1 MGSRQTYLGYADAA
15 AQVLTS
21 KWFPADGPTKWVNAN
36 AFARAPNALSALT
49 REMQPAGSPG

>member
-21 KWFPADGPTKWVNAN
+21 KWFPRADQVGA
-36 AFARAPNALSALT
+36 
-49 REMQPAGSPG
+49 